1 MANFDEDI
9 KRITEEVLEDGTVDK
24 IIRDN
29 VVAGIKGAIESSFSY
44 GKLRDVV
51 RTRAEEIL
59 VPYIEKYDMSKY
71 LVKLDTILTEMVN
84 STSFADNKRLLENFR
99 FMMEEQKETAVNV
112 SDLFEEYKKFVERN
126 METIGR
132 KVDFDGETAEYEAM
146 NVCFEFEEEAKRE
159 WSSCEYAT
167 IEFSTDEEDQ
177 QDNLNR
183 TIRLSRYKDSRRE
196 GWEIRTDTNPDI
208 YSLRYMDE
216 FDLMIAKLQRAL
228 VRVVID
234 RETDDDYVVSDTK
247 PEATFE

>member
-29 VVAGIKGAIESSFSY
+29 VVAGIKGAIENSFSY
-44 GKLRDVV
+44 GKLRDAV
-51 RTRAEEIL
+51 RARAEEIL
-59 VPYIEKYDMSKY
+59 VPYIENYDMSKY

-84 STSFADNKRLLENFR
+84 STSFTDNKRLLENFR
-99 FMMEEQKETAVNV
+99 FMMEEQKEATVNV
-112 SDLFEEYKKFVERN
+112 SDLFEEYKKFIERN
-126 METIGR
+126 MDTIGR
-132 KVDFDGETAEYEAM
+132 EVDFDGETVEYEAM
-146 NVCFEFEEEAKRE
+146 NVSFEFEEEAERG
-159 WSSCEYAT
+159 WSSYEYAT

-183 TIRLSRYKDSRRE
+183 TIRLSRYKDSRRK
-196 GWEIRTDTNPDI
+196 GWEIRTDTNTDI
-208 YSLRYMDE
+208 YSLRYMDG
-216 FDLMIAKLQRAL
+216 FDLMIAKLQKAL